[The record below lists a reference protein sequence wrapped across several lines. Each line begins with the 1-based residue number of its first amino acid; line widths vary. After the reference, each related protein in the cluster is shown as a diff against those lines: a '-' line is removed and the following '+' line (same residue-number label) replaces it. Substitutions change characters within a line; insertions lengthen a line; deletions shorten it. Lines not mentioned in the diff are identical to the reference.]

1 MKNHKGTLYLF
12 GLLFITLTTPS
23 FAQQKKSFQEDMA
36 AWKQKRI
43 AALKAPNGW
52 INLTG
57 LFWLKPGK
65 NSFGSDLSNDIVY
78 QHKDMP
84 NKAGYF
90 LFENHQV
97 HWISAENVKVKINDS
112 TIKKELI
119 YEEGKQVAPLLALG
133 SLRWNIIQ
141 REDKIGIRLRDL
153 QSPKLNAF
161 KGCDRYK
168 DDSTWRLNARFE
180 KKQEN
185 KLLIT
190 NVLGQ
195 TTAQESPGKVIFSI
209 KGQEY
214 QLDAL
219 KEGEELFILFGD
231 ATSGKE
237 TYPAGRFLYADLPD
251 ASGNTIVDF
260 NKAYNPPCAFTIY
273 ATCPLP
279 PKQNILPIAIKAG
292 EKDHLG
298 GRR

>member
-1 MKNHKGTLYLF
+1 MKNQNSNRYLF
-12 GLLFITLTTPS
+12 LLVLTILAMYS
-23 FAQQKKSFQEDMA
+23 SAQNKKSFQEDMTE
-36 AWKQKRI
+36 WKQKRI

-52 INLTG
+52 LNLTG
-57 LFWLKPGK
+57 LYWLKPGK
-65 NSFGSDLSNDIVY
+65 NNFGSASTNEIVY

-84 NKAGYF
+84 KNAGYF
-90 LFENHQV
+90 LYENKQV
-97 HWISAENVKVKINDS
+97 YWVTAETVKI
-112 TIKKELI
+112 TIKDSGVSKVLV

-141 REDKIGIRLRDL
+141 RDDKIGIRLRDL
-153 QSPKLNAF
+153 QSPKLSSF
-161 KGCDRYK
+161 KGCERYK

-195 TTAQESPGKVIFSI
+195 TNAQESPGKLIFSI
-209 KGQEY
+209 AGKEY

-219 KEGEELFILFGD
+219 GEGNELFILFGD
-231 ATSGKE
+231 ATSGKG

-251 ASGNTIVDF
+251 AKGNTIIDF
-260 NKAYNPPCAFTIY
+260 NKAFNPPCAFTIY

>member
-1 MKNHKGTLYLF
+1 MKNYKATRYLF
-12 GLLFITLTTPS
+12 LFVIIFLS
-23 FAQQKKSFQEDMA
+23 AHAFAQNKKSFTADMSE
-36 AWKQKRI
+36 WKQKRI

-52 INLTG
+52 LNLTG

-65 NSFGSDLSNDIVY
+65 NSFGSDPSNEIVY

-84 NKAGYF
+84 KKAGYF

-97 HWISAENVKVKINDS
+97 YWVSAENVKVNIKDS
-112 TIKKELI
+112 SVTKVLI
-119 YEEGKQVAPLLALG
+119 YEEGKQGAPLLALG
-133 SLRWNIIQ
+133 NLRWNIIQ
-141 REDKIGIRLRDL
+141 RDDKIGIRLRDL
-153 QSPKLNAF
+153 QAPIVTAF
-161 KGCDRYK
+161 KGCERFK
-168 DDSTWRLNARFE
+168 DDSSWRLNARFE

-195 TTAQESPGKVIFSI
+195 TNAQESPGKLIFSI
-209 KGQEY
+209 AGKEY

-219 KEGEELFILFGD
+219 GEGNELFILFGD
-231 ATSGKE
+231 ATSGKS
-237 TYPAGRFLYADLPD
+237 TYPAGRFLYTDLPD
-251 ASGNTIVDF
+251 ANGNTIIDF
-260 NKAYNPPCAFTIY
+260 NKAFNPPCAFTIF

>member
-1 MKNHKGTLYLF
+1 
-12 GLLFITLTTPS
+12 
-23 FAQQKKSFQEDMA
+23 MA
-36 AWKQKRI
+36 EWKQKRI

-52 INLTG
+52 LNLTG
-57 LFWLKPGK
+57 LYWLKPGK
-65 NSFGSDLSNDIVY
+65 NSFGSDASNEIIY

-84 NKAGYF
+84 KNAGYF

-97 HWISAENVKVKINDS
+97 YWVTAEKVKI
-112 TIKKELI
+112 TIKDSSVTKVLV
-119 YEEGKQVAPLLALG
+119 YQEGKQEAPLMALG
-133 SLRWNIIQ
+133 NLRWNIIQ
-141 REDKIGIRLRDL
+141 RDDKVGIRLRDL
-153 QSPKLNAF
+153 QSPKLSAF
-161 KGCDRYK
+161 KGCERFK
-168 DDSTWRLNARFE
+168 DDSTLRLNARFV

-195 TTAQESPGKVIFSI
+195 TNAQESPGQLIFSI
-209 KGQEY
+209 AGKEY

-219 KEGEELFILFGD
+219 GEGKELFILFGD
-231 ATSGKE
+231 ATSGKG

-251 ASGNTIVDF
+251 ANGNTIIDF
-260 NKAYNPPCAFTIY
+260 NKAFNPPCAFTIY

>member
-1 MKNHKGTLYLF
+1 MKNVKATRILF
-12 GLLFITLTTPS
+12 LFVIVILSAQS
-23 FAQQKKSFQEDMA
+23 FAQSKKSFQEDIA
-36 AWKQKRI
+36 EWKQKRI

-52 INLTG
+52 LNLTG

-65 NSFGSDLSNDIVY
+65 NSFGSDASNEIVY

-84 NKAGYF
+84 KKAGYF

-97 HWISAENVKVKINDS
+97 YWVTAENVKI
-112 TIKKELI
+112 TIKDSVVSKVLI
-119 YEEGKQVAPLLALG
+119 YEEGKQSAPLLALG
-133 SLRWNIIQ
+133 NLRWNIIQ
-141 REDKIGIRLRDL
+141 RDDKIGIRLRDL
-153 QSPKLNAF
+153 QAPIVNAF
-161 KGCDRYK
+161 KGCERYK

-195 TTAQESPGKVIFSI
+195 TNAQESPGKLIFTI
-209 KGQEY
+209 AGKEY

-219 KEGEELFILFGD
+219 EEGKELFILFGD

-251 ASGNTIVDF
+251 DNGNTIIDF
-260 NKAYNPPCAFTIY
+260 NKAFNPPCAFTIF

>member
-1 MKNHKGTLYLF
+1 MKNVKATRILF
-12 GLLFITLTTPS
+12 LFVIVILSAHS
-23 FAQQKKSFQEDMA
+23 FAQSKKSFQEDMA
-36 AWKQKRI
+36 EWKQKRI

-52 INLTG
+52 LNLTG

-65 NSFGSDLSNDIVY
+65 NSFGSDASNEFVY
-78 QHKDMP
+78 HHKDMP
-84 NKAGYF
+84 KKAGYF
-90 LFENHQV
+90 LFEDHQV
-97 HWISAENVKVKINDS
+97 YWVTAENVKI
-112 TIKKELI
+112 TIKDSVVSKVLV
-119 YEEGKQVAPLLALG
+119 YEEGKQSAPLMALG
-133 SLRWNIIQ
+133 NLRWNIIQ
-141 REDKIGIRLRDL
+141 RDDKIGIRLRDL
-153 QSPKLNAF
+153 QAPIVNAF
-161 KGCDRYK
+161 KGCERYK

-195 TTAQESPGKVIFSI
+195 TNAQESPGKLIFTI
-209 KGQEY
+209 AGKEY

-219 KEGEELFILFGD
+219 GEGKELFILFGD

-251 ASGNTIVDF
+251 ENGNTIIDF
-260 NKAYNPPCAFTIY
+260 NKAFNPPCAFTIF

>member
-1 MKNHKGTLYLF
+1 MQYYKSTRFLV
-12 GLLFITLTTPS
+12 LLFLIVLSVPV
-23 FAQQKKSFQEDMA
+23 FAQSKKSFQQDMA
-36 AWKQKRI
+36 EWKQKRI
-43 AALKAPNGW
+43 NALKAPNGW
-52 INLTG
+52 LNLTG

-65 NSFGSDLSNDIVY
+65 NHFGSDASNEIVY

-84 NKAGYF
+84 KQAGYF
-90 LFENHQV
+90 LYENRQV
-97 HWISAENVKVKINDS
+97 YWVSAENVKI
-112 TIKKELI
+112 TIKDSSVTKVLV
-119 YEEGKQVAPLLALG
+119 YEEGKQGAALLALG

-141 REDKIGIRLRDL
+141 RDDKIGIRLRDL
-153 QSPKLNAF
+153 QAPIVQAF
-161 KGCDRYK
+161 KGCERYK
-168 DDSTWRLNARFE
+168 DDSTLRLIARFE
-180 KKQEN
+180 KKPEN

-195 TTAQESPGKVIFSI
+195 TNAQTSPGKVFFSI
-209 KGQEY
+209 GGKEY

-219 KEGEELFILFGD
+219 VEEEQLFILFGD
-231 ATSGKE
+231 ATSGKG
-237 TYPAGRFLYADLPD
+237 TYPAGRFLYADFPD
-251 ASGNTIVDF
+251 ANGNTIIDF